1 MRTKKVSLSIISILF
16 LLTGGFIQ
24 PQGGMN
30 KSVEAATQTA
40 VINEVAWMGTTG
52 SYNNEWI
59 ELHNPTSSDLIFD
72 GWALEAQDGSP
83 SIALSGTVAAQ
94 DYFLLERTSDSTIST
109 ITADQV
115 YTGSLGNSNETL
127 YLKDA
132 SGTIIDEVNGWYAG
146 DNTTKATMSRIDP
159 SVSGTVS
166 TNWSTATTSY
176 EGGFGTP
183 KAANDVSTGG

>member
-1 MRTKKVSLSIISILF
+1 MRTKKVSLSIISMLF
-16 LLTGGFIQ
+16 LLTGGLVQ
-24 PQGGMN
+24 PQGEWN
-30 KSVEAATQTA
+30 KRAEAATQSA

-59 ELHNPTSSDLIFD
+59 ELHNPASADLSLG
-72 GWALEAQDGSP
+72 GWVLEAQDGSP
-83 SIALSGTVAAQ
+83 SIALSGTVPAQ
-94 DYFLLERTSDSTIST
+94 DYFLLERTSDSTISNVA
-109 ITADQV
+109 ADQI
-115 YTGSLGNSNETL
+115 YTGSLGNSNEVL

-132 SGTIIDEVNGWYAG
+132 SGAVIDEVNSWYAG
-146 DNTTKATMSRIDP
+146 DNTTKATMARIDS

-183 KAANDVSTGG
+183 